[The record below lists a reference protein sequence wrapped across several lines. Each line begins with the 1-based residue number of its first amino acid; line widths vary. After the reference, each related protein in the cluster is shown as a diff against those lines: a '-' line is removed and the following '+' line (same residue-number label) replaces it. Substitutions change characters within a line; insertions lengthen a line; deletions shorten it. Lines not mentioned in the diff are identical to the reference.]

1 MRILA
6 ATLIAFCPILAS
18 CDGGPAS
25 PAVTIEDARITL
37 PAVQGRPGA
46 GYFTAE
52 AAAPSEAIVT
62 VTAQPPTRIEMHK
75 SMGSGTMMAMQ
86 AIPSASF
93 EAGTPLVFEPGG
105 KHLMLFDIDP
115 AVKIGDTIPL
125 TFRFAKAPPV
135 TVEAEVLGPGQGHAT
150 H

>member
-18 CDGGPAS
+18 CDSGPNE
-25 PAVTIEDARITL
+25 PAVTIEDVRITL
-37 PAVQGRPGA
+37 PAVKGRPGG

-52 AAAPSEAIVT
+52 ADALPEAVVAVSAP
-62 VTAQPPTRIEMHK
+62 PPIRVEIHE
-75 SMGSGTMMAMQ
+75 SMGTGRMMSMQ
-86 AIPSASF
+86 AIPSAAF
-93 EAGTPLVFEPGG
+93 EPGRALVFEPGG

-115 AVKIGDTIPL
+115 AVKVGDTIPL

-135 TVEAEVLGPGQGHAT
+135 TVEAKVLGPGQGHAT

>member
-18 CDGGPAS
+18 CDGGPAA
-25 PAVTIEDARITL
+25 PAVTIKDARITL

-52 AAAPSEAIVT
+52 AAAP
-62 VTAQPPTRIEMHK
+62 PTRIEMHE

-86 AIPSASF
+86 AIPSAAF